1 MIDKIRDHSRTLVE
15 EVETLTRE
23 LVSVSMLWGDIWNE
37 AIDCKYL
44 KLLLTRWRSHPIKS
58 FGYPSQS
65 ESELTALTTIYGFF
79 SCEHSNL

>member
-37 AIDCKYL
+37 AIDCKYSAR
-44 KLLLTRWRSHPIKS
+44 KH
-58 FGYPSQS
+58 
-65 ESELTALTTIYGFF
+65 
-79 SCEHSNL
+79 NLETVLNWKH